1 MTTAT
6 INISDAALFEALQ
19 LAHKFK
25 GEEFPLTLA
34 DLEPAQLT
42 ALANS
47 YASVLVQRSQT
58 TEPLGRQL
66 SRVANAQIDAVVDT
80 VNAPGDEVV
89 TFNSNTA
96 FVKGDGTLLTGK
108 GNPNGKLAV
117 VSNGKIEL
125 ALGARLF
132 DNLTLPTPTDGSYAI
147 TVATGADWTV
157 VFSAGLLEGTT
168 NNITALYDVELTMF
182 GDSTGLETGAKAVFK
197 LVRVGERYEWHIT
210 GFDPV
215 VDSATNDKKSVSQN
229 IQRLSFYGTVVH
241 PAIPAG
247 SVPLGTFKVRLKAT
261 HRKTSEVLTND
272 ITVVATAAV

>member
-6 INISDAALFEALQ
+6 INISNDVLFEALQ

-25 GEEFPLTLA
+25 GEEFPLKLS
-34 DLEPAQLT
+34 DVQPAQLT

-47 YASVLVQRSQT
+47 YASVLVQRGQT

-66 SRVANAQIDAVVDT
+66 VRLANGQIDAIVDT
-80 VNAPGDEVV
+80 VNAPGEEVV

-96 FVKGDGTLLTGK
+96 FTKANGTLLTGT

-117 VSNGKIEL
+117 VSNGKLEL

-132 DNLTLPTPTDGSYAI
+132 NNLTLPTPTDGSYAI
-147 TVATGADWTV
+147 SVATGADWTI
-157 VFSAGLLEGTT
+157 VFSTGLLEGTT
-168 NNITALYDVELTMF
+168 SNITALYDVELTMF

-197 LVRVGERYEWHIT
+197 LVRNGERYDWISTEF
-210 GFDPV
+210 GKLS
-215 VDSATNDKKSVSQN
+215 DSATNEKKSVSQN
-229 IQRLSFYGTVVH
+229 IQRLSFFSSVVH

-272 ITVVATAAV
+272 ITVVASAAV